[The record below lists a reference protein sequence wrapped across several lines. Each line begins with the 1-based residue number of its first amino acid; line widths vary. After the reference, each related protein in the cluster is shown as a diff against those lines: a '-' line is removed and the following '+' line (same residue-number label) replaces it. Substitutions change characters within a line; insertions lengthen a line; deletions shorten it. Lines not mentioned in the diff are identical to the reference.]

1 MRSEEPRDEELDRE
15 RITLIQT
22 KTEEEGT
29 SGKLKTRTVELTS
42 DTNEEEGKKKPNVI
56 SAGS

>member
-1 MRSEEPRDEELDRE
+1 MRSEEPGDEELDRE

-22 KTEEEGT
+22 KTEEEET